1 LRQLTIRGFD
11 LELEQKQK
19 IRTPA
24 QREGISMN
32 NTDKPLIRKGAELID
47 DSSARRIG
55 SRLDKYAQTMSDQEG
70 RELLGSIS
78 AANQI
83 DPDMWRRNCSLSR
96 VH

>member
-1 LRQLTIRGFD
+1 MRQLTIRGFD

-32 NTDKPLIRKGAELID
+32 KAALRLLRKGAELID

-55 SRLDKYAQTMSDQEG
+55 SRLD
-70 RELLGSIS
+70 
-78 AANQI
+78 
-83 DPDMWRRNCSLSR
+83 
-96 VH
+96 